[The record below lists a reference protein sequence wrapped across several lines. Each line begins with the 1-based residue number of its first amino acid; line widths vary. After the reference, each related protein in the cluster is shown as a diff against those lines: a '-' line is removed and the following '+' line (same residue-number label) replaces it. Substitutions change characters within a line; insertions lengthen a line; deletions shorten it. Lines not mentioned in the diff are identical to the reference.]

1 MIMRPAIFLD
11 RDNTLTFDEG
21 YCHKVED
28 FAWMPGAAEAL
39 RLFHKASLP
48 VFIVTNQ
55 SGIARGIFTAQDMQA
70 FNDHLCA
77 QAKQAGGLITDIAFC
92 PHHPKADDE
101 EMRICTCRKPD
112 TGLFTYLAAKWQID
126 LSRSVMIGDRD
137 TDVMAGEKV
146 GCHAYLYDKTTSLA
160 DIAKQILDQHFTD
173 SIRSL

>member
-28 FAWMPGAAEAL
+28 FAWMPGAVEAL
-39 RLFHKASLP
+39 RLFHKAGLP

-55 SGIARGIFTAQDMQA
+55 SGIARGIFDKQDMQA

-77 QAKQAGGLITDIAFC
+77 QAEKEGALIQDIAFC
-92 PHHPKADDE
+92 PHHPDAADE
-101 EMRICTCRKPD
+101 EMRHCTCRKPD

-126 LSRSVMIGDRD
+126 LHRSVMIGDRD
-137 TDVMAGEKV
+137 TDIMAGEKA
-146 GCHAYLYDKTTSLA
+146 GCHAYLYDKSSSLA
-160 DIAKQILDQHFTD
+160 ELAKQILDQHFTD
-173 SIRSL
+173 SSGSL